1 MSSSHLASVIGIG
14 QTSGEVPIG
23 LLTDLAKQ
31 GVLTDDPIVRLHL
44 WELFLHV
51 LPLDRSKWKQ
61 SMEQRES
68 MYHVWVDRYFANAK
82 NWLDLDFP
90 VAEVKIRD
98 FGLQDNEA
106 MAQIHGD
113 LIRTPYSSFAEIGLG
128 STQEEVRPHM
138 RRIERIL
145 YIFSC
150 LNAAYSYTQGF
161 NELAFPMYH
170 VAILASQ
177 KMGRG
182 DDFGEACAFFLL
194 QNLITGTGLGDLFT
208 MEHDFD
214 SVASKFDLIKEMT
227 KIVDIQLHNHMFVKL
242 ALTPL
247 QFAFSW
253 VSVLFYQLY
262 SIKDLLILW
271 DRFLLKESNIVEFG
285 MAIGAAHLVQG
296 REDLMKMTFAQIMD
310 HLHNLEDCDPAAIIA
325 RAEDI
330 WAQYL
335 ALNM

>member
-1 MSSSHLASVIGIG
+1 MSANRIASVIGIG
-14 QTSGEVPIG
+14 QTTGEVPIG

-31 GVLTDDPIVRLHL
+31 GLASIDPVVRLHL

-51 LPLDRSKWKQ
+51 LPLDRTKWQ
-61 SMEQRES
+61 MSMEQRQS
-68 MYHVWVDRYFANAK
+68 MYHVWVEKYFANAK

-98 FGLQDNEA
+98 FGLEDDDV

-128 STQEEVRPHM
+128 STHEEVRPHM

-150 LNAAYSYTQGF
+150 LNAAYNYTQGF

-170 VAILASQ
+170 VAILASKQ
-177 KMGRG
+177 MNLS

-214 SVASKFDLIKEMT
+214 SVASKFDLIKEMM
-227 KIVDIQLHNHMFVKL
+227 KIVDIQLHNHMFIKL
-242 ALTPL
+242 NLTPL

-262 SIKDLLILW
+262 SIDGLLTLW

-285 MAIGAAHLVQG
+285 MAIGAAHLVER
-296 REDLMKMTFAQIMD
+296 REDLLKMSFSQIMD
-310 HLHNLEDCDPAAIIA
+310 HLHNLKDFDPATIIA

-330 WAQYL
+330 WVQYL
-335 ALNM
+335 SMNQ